1 MSTRTQ
7 ILFVKPNGDAAQVY
21 QHADG
26 YPEGVLPHLA
36 ELRDV
41 QNESGTHRDAGY
53 TAANYI
59 FAGKMRCARFNVR
72 DPNDEYARDS
82 DLRTSKP
89 SRALDV
95 SEYANFDQPA
105 SLLGYGISEVGTLH
119 GDEQYAYKV
128 FINSRDSDDWGVQV
142 GRPSEFG
149 VTGFD
154 DVNWRNSMSLEK
166 AIRTYTE

>member
-7 ILFVKPNGDAAQVY
+7 ILFVKPNEDAAQVY

-26 YPEGVLPHLA
+26 YPKGVLPHLA

-41 QNESGTHRDAGY
+41 QNESRTHRTAGY

-59 FAGKMRCARFNVR
+59 FAGKMRCARFNIR
-72 DPNDEYARDS
+72 DPNDEHARES

-95 SEYANFDQPA
+95 SEYANFNQPA
-105 SLLGYGISEVGTLH
+105 SLLGYGISEIGTLH
-119 GDEQYAYKV
+119 GDEEYAYKV
-128 FINSRDSDDWGVQV
+128 FINSHDSDDWGVQV
-142 GRPSEFG
+142 GRASGFG
-149 VTGFD
+149 ISKFD
-154 DVNWRNSMSLEK
+154 NVSWCNSMSLEK
-166 AIRTYTE
+166 AISEYAE